1 MRYKNIIL
9 SCALIIMLSAVSV
22 AQKNIKNGRLGEFQL
37 NVGDVGKFSGKINS
51 KTGTKEIHIT
61 GNPITLSSPQMDLQG
76 KDLVAY
82 ASAVKGE
89 TFIKSATV
97 TEKVRIVLRQ
107 EGEKHIITCNKA
119 QLESESIKGK
129 KIVHLY
135 GNIRDESVGVFGDA
149 VMLAETGRIEWD
161 GPMMEIN
168 LDNPNI
174 VGNIAPKPTPK
185 PTPKPKSPVNPPKK
199 DNK

>member
-1 MRYKNIIL
+1 MRHQKIFLFCVLIAMISSL
-9 SCALIIMLSAVSV
+9 SI
-22 AQKNIKNGRLGEFQL
+22 AQKNIQNGQFGEFKL
-37 NVGDVGKFSGKINS
+37 NVGNVGQFSAKINA
-51 KTGTKEIHIT
+51 KTGTKEMHIT
-61 GNPITLSSPQMDLQG
+61 GNPITLSSPRMDLQG
-76 KDLVAY
+76 KALVAY

-129 KIVHLY
+129 KIVNLY
-135 GNIRDESVGVFGDA
+135 GNIRDESIGVFGDA

-161 GPMMEIN
+161 GPVMDIN
-168 LDNPNI
+168 LDNPNV

-185 PTPKPKSPVNPPKK
+185 PKSPVNSPKK
-199 DNK
+199 DTK